1 MSDQFQTWLDVE
13 GNLYMQGGTLIAIPN
28 HATDPTEVYTLS
40 EVGALNI
47 ADTPAPFRIVP
58 QLGGQAFVGGSGR
71 NVITAGTVSG
81 TNAPVGYFRQL
92 SELEWADQYGSV
104 ITFDPS
110 DGSAVMEDSTDTI
123 ATMPAGA
130 ATTAPYGT
138 FTATTYGEDTYN
150 GGSGFTLASSYEG
163 RTEWPSL
170 TIEVDG
176 GTAQTGV
183 YSSTG
188 WGAWWSD
195 DDNDWTVTVAT
206 DGSAEISDNTDV
218 VATRATGADGIG
230 DGVYIST
237 AYGETT
243 YNSGDPFA
251 MIATF
256 VSVSAPI
263 AGFLYVTVNLTTGNP
278 SSLSGPSFASA
289 MPANSGTAKHVPV
302 AYSDGST
309 VYQIQRGPIFW
320 K

>member
-13 GNLYMQGGTLIAIPN
+13 GNLYMQGGTLVDISVSPSA
-28 HATDPTEVYTLS
+28 VFTLS
-40 EVGALNI
+40 EVGALSI
-47 ADTPAPFRIVP
+47 ATTPAPFRIVP
-58 QLGGQAFVGGSGR
+58 QIGGQAFVGGCGR
-71 NVITAGTVSG
+71 NVITTGTVTG
-81 TNAPVGYFRQL
+81 TNAPIGYFRQL

-110 DGSAVMEDSTDTI
+110 DGSAVIEDDTDTI

-130 ATTAPYGT
+130 ATIAPYGT

-206 DGSAEISDNTDV
+206 DGSAEISDSTDV
-218 VATRATGADGIG
+218 VAERSTGADGIG
-230 DGVYIST
+230 EGVYIAT
-237 AYGETT
+237 AYGKTT
-243 YNSGDPFA
+243 YNSGDTFS
-251 MIATF
+251 MVATTIP
-256 VSVSAPI
+256 VSAPI
-263 AGFLYVTVNLTTGNP
+263 SGYLYVTVNLTASVV
-278 SSLSGPSFASA
+278 SSLSGPAFASA
-289 MPANSGTAKHVPV
+289 MPANSSTAKHVPI

>member
-13 GNLYMQGGTLIAIPN
+13 GNLYMQGGSLVDISASPSAVFQITSGKVIALDQNFEQFKTINP
-28 HATDPTEVYTLS
+28 
-40 EVGALNI
+40 
-47 ADTPAPFRIVP
+47 
-58 QLGGQAFVGGSGR
+58 LGGQFFVGGSGR

-81 TNAPVGYFRQL
+81 TNAPVGYFRQF
-92 SELEWADQYGSV
+92 SELEWVDQYGSV

-110 DGSAVMEDSTDTI
+110 DGSAVMENDVDTI

-130 ATTAPYGT
+130 ATIAPYGT

-150 GGSGFTLASSYEG
+150 GGIGFTLASTYEG

-218 VATRATGADGIG
+218 VAERATGADGAG
-230 DGVYIST
+230 DGVYIAT
-237 AYGETT
+237 AYGKTT
-243 YNSGDPFA
+243 YNGGEPFA

-256 VSVSAPI
+256 ISVSAPI
-263 AGFLYVTVNLTTGNP
+263 AGYLYVTVNLTAGVVL
-278 SSLSGPSFASA
+278 SLSGPAFATT
-289 MPANSGTAKHVPV
+289 MPANSATAKHVPV